1 MLHYIRIRNFALIE
15 SGELEFGPGFNVVT
29 GESGA
34 GKSILMGAVELLL
47 GGRVDRG
54 VIRTG
59 ADRCEVAGCLTVPA
73 ALREVVGG
81 ILDDAGI
88 PFDRGSGE
96 LQLRRVVT
104 ASTVRNF
111 LNDTPVSARL
121 LGMAGEQ
128 LIDLHGANEQL
139 SLNVPARQLE
149 LLDRYAGSDSL
160 RAGCGR
166 LAAELEALDREEEEF
181 SRSLPDAAEVDRLEL
196 QLEEISRV
204 NPVPGE
210 DEELDGRF
218 RLASNSRQ
226 VIETAG
232 ELTQALTEGED
243 SLADRLGAVYR
254 RLQELARIDE
264 TLAGALLTD
273 CDAVRESVTALSEAV
288 SLLADKVE
296 LDPEA
301 LAAIEARLGELFTLK
316 RRYGPTLGQV
326 LETRDRAEA
335 RLKLVS
341 ENRARRE
348 AFAARR
354 RELNEALRKAA
365 QELSAARKRQAA
377 EFTRIVRGKLGAIG
391 FARST
396 LEVEFTEIPPGPNGM
411 DRIEFLFSANPGE
424 APQPLRRIASSGE
437 LSRLMLALKTVL
449 ADADSVPVVVF
460 DEIDV
465 NIGGETANR
474 VGEELRSLGRHRQ
487 ILCISHLAQ
496 VAARADRHF
505 CVVKHVEKARTF
517 SESVELDGEGRS
529 REIARMLGGGD
540 SALVH
545 ARSILEQAA
554 SVRTPYTIS

>member
-1 MLHYIRIRNFALIE
+1 MLHYVRIRNFALIE

-34 GKSILMGAVELLL
+34 GKSILMAAIELLL

-59 ADRCEVAGCLTVPA
+59 ADRCEVAGLLTVPEE
-73 ALREVVGG
+73 LRPRVGAM
-81 ILDDAGI
+81 LDGAGI
-88 PFDRGSGE
+88 PFDCASGE

-104 ASTVRNF
+104 ASGARNF
-111 LNDTPVSARL
+111 VNDTPVSARL
-121 LGMAGEQ
+121 LGAVGGE

-149 LLDRYAGSDSL
+149 LLDRYAGVESE
-160 RAGCGR
+160 RTECAR
-166 LAAELEALDREEEEF
+166 LTAALETLDHEEEAFNRE
-181 SRSLPDAAEVDRLEL
+181 LPDPAEVDRLEL
-196 QLEEISRV
+196 QLEEIDRV
-204 NPVPGE
+204 HPAPGE

-226 VIETAG
+226 VLETAAA
-232 ELTQALTEGED
+232 LTQALTEGED

-264 TLAGALLTD
+264 SMAAPLLTD
-273 CDAVRESVTALSEAV
+273 CDAINESVTALSESV
-288 SLLADKVE
+288 SQLSDRVE

-301 LAAIEARLGELFTLK
+301 LAAMEARLGELFTLK

-326 LETRDRAEA
+326 LETRERAAA
-335 RLKLVS
+335 RLKLVA
-341 ENRARRE
+341 ENRERRE
-348 AFAARR
+348 EFARR
-354 RELNEALRKAA
+354 RAELRKELERAA
-365 QELSAARKRQAA
+365 HELSRVRKQRAA
-377 EFTRIVRGKLGAIG
+377 EFVRIVRGKLGAIG
-391 FARST
+391 FPRSI
-396 LEVEFTEIPPGPNGM
+396 LDVEFSAVPPGPTGM
-411 DRIEFLFSANPGE
+411 DRIELLFSANPGE

-474 VGEELRSLGRHRQ
+474 VGEELRNLGRHRQ

-505 CVVKHVEKARTF
+505 CVIKHVEKERTF
-517 SESVELDGEGRS
+517 SESVELDREGRI
-529 REIARMLGGGD
+529 REIARMLGGGG

-545 ARSILEQAA
+545 ARAVLEQV
-554 SVRTPYTIS
+554 SGDSGN